1 MDFVLTLQKE
11 YRSMCI
17 KTLRDLRRYV
27 KNCFINLKYEED
39 ARGYLHFI
47 EKSFLIKQLDDFMRM
62 EKDEE
67 IIWVFAD
74 PSYIQNNIF
83 LTNHGKIY
91 YILYN
96 TVARPASGLT
106 GYSDLTIMT
115 ELVYHNVLIPKNHIT
130 IIKTLLKNII
140 GSTRIEATPNDS
152 LRWNNTNFD
161 TIYKNL
167 TELLESMKPPPPK
180 EICKCDGVCYGA
192 CNAVY
197 G

>member
-11 YRSMCI
+11 YRSLFVERVRYDNLRYNSKEDHI
-17 KTLRDLRRYV
+17 K
-27 KNCFINLKYEED
+27 NF
-39 ARGYLHFI
+39 
-47 EKSFLIKQLDDFMRM
+47 DDFMRM

-67 IIWVFAD
+67 IIWIFAD
-74 PSYIQNNIF
+74 IDPRFIRNNIF

-91 YILYN
+91 YILSN
-96 TVARPASGLT
+96 TPTTT
-106 GYSDLTIMT
+106 GIYGIMT